1 LTTGT
6 SAEVDGVR
14 RRVILTDYHD
24 IKAHRENKGKHS
36 RGLDEEEGPDLC
48 CGLFFF
54 GESMEDSS
62 FARTLE
68 VRSSG
73 NIIIRL
79 IMY

>member
-1 LTTGT
+1 
-6 SAEVDGVR
+6 VDGAR
-14 RRVILTDYHD
+14 RRVILTDYND
-24 IKAHRENKGKHS
+24 IKAYRESKGKHS

-62 FARTLE
+62 FVRTLE
-68 VRSSG
+68 VGSSG
-73 NIIIRL
+73 NIIIRS